1 MKRSPQA
8 AAFMYFTLSFYFS
21 LTPALGVGG
30 LISFWSPALGWSL
43 LIAIFCF
50 MFIGLINHRPKR

>member
-8 AAFMYFTLSFYFS
+8 AALMYFTLAFYFS
-21 LTPALGVGG
+21 LTLALGVGG
-30 LISFWSPALGWSL
+30 LVSLWSPPLGWSL
-43 LIAIFCF
+43 LITIFGF